1 MGRAKRT
8 SFECDREEFEELC
21 RQRNTETDISD
32 YFGVSVSTLQRWCK
46 RTYKKSFEEVYRS
59 FKSRGR
65 VSLRRWMWKS
75 AEEGSVTMQIYL
87 SKNELGMTD
96 RSPDVSYDAALHK
109 LDHILAGID
118 KQASEVVT
126 VDLPKEDVDG
136 TEAQP

>member
-1 MGRAKRT
+1 MGRGKRPA
-8 SFECDREEFEELC
+8 FDCDRAEFEELC
-21 RQRNTETDISD
+21 RQRNTEEDIAD
-32 YFGVSVSTLQRWCK
+32 YFGISICTLQRWCK
-46 RTYKKSFEEVYRS
+46 RTYKKSFEEVYRT
-59 FKSRGR
+59 FKTRGR

-87 SKNELGMTD
+87 SKNELGMSD
-96 RSPDVSYDAALHK
+96 KNPDTSYDAALNK

-126 VDLPKEDVDG
+126 VDLPRENVDV

>member
-1 MGRAKRT
+1 MGRGRQA
-8 SFECDREEFEELC
+8 FDCDKAEFEELC
-21 RQRNTETDISD
+21 RQRNTEEDIAD
-32 YFGVSVSTLQRWCK
+32 YFDVSSKTIQRWCK
-46 RTYKKSFEEVYRS
+46 RTYGKSFDEVYKT
-59 FKSRGR
+59 FKTRGR

-87 SKNELGMTD
+87 SKNELGMSD
-96 RSPDVSYDAALHK
+96 KNPDTSYDAALNK

-136 TEAQP
+136 ATAQS